1 MDDAFGGY
9 QDVSDSWSAA
19 PAIDLVHLACQ
30 TQGDRALESELLE
43 LFQRQCERI
52 IARLQIPAVARAAGE
67 DEDLAHTLRGSALA
81 VGAKRVARA
90 AEAYEL
96 SARRGAPDAALLV
109 ELTAAASEAR
119 AAISILKPD

>member
-1 MDDAFGGY
+1 
-9 QDVSDSWSAA
+9 
-19 PAIDLVHLACQ
+19 
-30 TQGDRALESELLE
+30 LLE

-52 IARLQIPAVARAAGE
+52 IARLQIPAAARGVGE

-81 VGAKRVARA
+81 VGAGRVARA

-96 SARRGAPDAALLV
+96 SARRGAPDAELLAD
-109 ELTAAASEAR
+109 LAAAAAEAR